1 MLTGKLQRSASLPGQ
16 LLPKG
21 DLSKQQQGPRL
32 LLACLLQAFPLQQLP
47 GNCPSSQHRVT
58 TVVRPVCGS
67 AQLNQPTAGMLLEAC
82 MRLQASQEM
91 VAVLWQT

>member
-47 GNCPSSQHRVT
+47 GNCPSSQHRV
-58 TVVRPVCGS
+58 VRPVCGS

-91 VAVLWQT
+91 VAVLRQT